1 MSDVQYSE
9 ALRKLYVRMAHTCPV
24 RFKTASSPPPG
35 SVIRAMPVYIKPE
48 HVQEVVKRC
57 PNHASKP
64 PYTGDGRQA
73 AAVAPPQHLLVCEH
87 KRARYDDDPYTGR
100 LSVIIPH
107 EPPQG
112 TIRYERPAA
121 SLVCRIDPPFQY
133 LIFSPSADNL
143 ISFYNNYCVFLFLIC
158 YNKRRRALVVGRYSK
173 FLRFYLI

>member
-1 MSDVQYSE
+1 MRAVQYSE
-9 ALRKLYVRMAHTCPV
+9 SLRKLYVRMAHACPV
-24 RFKTASSPPPG
+24 RFKTASTPPPG
-35 SVIRAMPVYIKPE
+35 SIIRAMPVYIKPE

-73 AAVAPPQHLLVCEH
+73 AAAAPPQHLLICEH

-112 TIRYERPAA
+112 TIP
-121 SLVCRIDPPFQY
+121 SLCCSNVC
-133 LIFSPSADNL
+133 
-143 ISFYNNYCVFLFLIC
+143 YC
-158 YNKRRRALVVGRYSK
+158 RAVHST
-173 FLRFYLI
+173 F

>member
-1 MSDVQYSE
+1 VTQNVSLILDSDTLCSILPPLENSPRGGEGGIQLISNRELVMSAVQYSE

-35 SVIRAMPVYIKPE
+35 SIIRAMPVYMKPE

-64 PYTGDGRQA
+64 PYTGDGYHQA
-73 AAVAPPQHLLVCEH
+73 AAAAPPDHLLICEH

-107 EPPQG
+107 ESPQG
-112 TIRYERPAA
+112 YTT
-121 SLVCRIDPPFQY
+121 SQD
-133 LIFSPSADNL
+133 
-143 ISFYNNYCVFLFLIC
+143 
-158 YNKRRRALVVGRYSK
+158 
-173 FLRFYLI
+173 

>member
-1 MSDVQYSE
+1 MLATKSRFDFDARVDRTSTNSKLRLFAVQYSE

-35 SVIRAMPVYIKPE
+35 SIIRAMPVYIKPE

-64 PYTGDGRQA
+64 PYTGDGHQA
-73 AAVAPPQHLLVCEH
+73 AAAAPPQHLLVCEH
-87 KRARYDDDPYTGR
+87 KRARYDDDAYTGR

-112 TIRYERPAA
+112 TTR
-121 SLVCRIDPPFQY
+121 
-133 LIFSPSADNL
+133 
-143 ISFYNNYCVFLFLIC
+143 
-158 YNKRRRALVVGRYSK
+158 
-173 FLRFYLI
+173 